1 VDAHAEELKQTR
13 LRCPTCGFDMS
24 DAASLEPDLD
34 EEDNADFDEKGRTL

>member
-1 VDAHAEELKQTR
+1 
-13 LRCPTCGFDMS
+13 MS